1 MFFPR
6 EMVEIE
12 LIVPSKDLVAVTQV
26 LSGYGVFHQTDSN
39 YPGVASGSA
48 NTWQETAAQYAALE
62 RRVQTV
68 MQALGIDEGQP
79 PSSDAHAER
88 KGMAEIETVRPLVE
102 QIEEEV
108 RSTNDELSELRK
120 RLESLESILR
130 QLEPVED
137 VDIDISSLRDSRY
150 MFSMLGLMPS
160 ANIDRLQTS
169 LGRVPHVFLTLRSDP
184 GKPVVWLA
192 GTKANADVLQ
202 RAARSAY
209 LDPLTLPSDYQG
221 TPGKIIESLRNT
233 IESTQRRIDELQ
245 TTLSRMGEE
254 RKEQLR
260 DLLWQVH
267 TSRVLADAIV
277 RFGQLRHTYVIT
289 GWVPADDMEE
299 LTRRLKQAS
308 REILIETLPTSR
320 TGHNQHVPVALFN
333 NRFLR
338 PFQMLVNTYARPRYG
353 EIDPTI
359 LIAFTFPVLYG
370 AMFGDLGQ
378 GLVLFT
384 LGLLMHN
391 KIILKG
397 MSSLGLLIAYCGAF
411 AALFGVLYGSFFGF
425 EGEHFIETFGFE
437 FTPVWISTI
446 HDILRVLG
454 LAIDAGII
462 LLLVGYLL
470 GIDSHARA
478 RNWGHLVFG
487 HNGLIALLFY
497 ISFLALLGNF
507 LGRTPIAPQVAVAIG
522 SLPLPFPIFAIIFGL
537 GIMFSEVFIHWMEGH
552 RPLIEGRGVGGFIMY
567 LVQAFMDWFEV
578 VISQLSNTLSY
589 VRVGA
594 FAVAHG
600 GLSLAFFRLAELI
613 GGGEHGV
620 GYWIMLVVGNLFFIT
635 IEALIV
641 GIQTM
646 RLHYYEF
653 LGKFFTGGGM
663 RFEPLAVTPTKEEG

>member
-12 LIVPSKDLVAVTQV
+12 LIVPSKDLVAVTQS

-68 MQALGIDEGQP
+68 MQALNIDEGQP
-79 PSSDAHAER
+79 PASDAHAER

-120 RLESLESILR
+120 RLEQLESILH

-160 ANIDRLQTS
+160 ANLDRLRTS
-169 LGRVPHVFLTLRSDP
+169 LARVPHVFLTLRSDP
-184 GKPVVWLA
+184 GRPVVWLA

-209 LDPLTLPSDYQG
+209 LDPLSLPEDYQG
-221 TPGKIIESLRNT
+221 TPEKIIESLRNT
-233 IESTQRRIDELQ
+233 IESTQRRIEELEA
-245 TTLSRMGEE
+245 TLGRFGEQ
-254 RKEQLR
+254 RRDQLR
-260 DLLWQVH
+260 DLLWQIH
-267 TSRVLADAIV
+267 TSRVLSDAIV

-289 GWVPADDMEE
+289 GWVPVDKLGD
-299 LTRRLKQAS
+299 LTHRLKQAS

-320 TGHNQHVPVALFN
+320 TGHNQNVPVALFN
-333 NRFLR
+333 NKFLR

-353 EIDPTI
+353 ELDPTI
-359 LIAFTFPVLYG
+359 LVAFTFPLLYG

-378 GLVLFT
+378 GLVLLI
-384 LGLLMHN
+384 LGLLLDRGVIM
-391 KIILKG
+391 KG
-397 MSSLGLLIAYCGAF
+397 MKSLGLLIAYCGVS
-411 AALFGVLYGSFFGF
+411 AAIFGVLYGSVFGF
-425 EGEHFIETFGFE
+425 EGEHFTHAFGFE
-437 FTPVWISTI
+437 FHPLWLSPL
-446 HDILRVLG
+446 HDTLPVLG
-454 LAIDAGII
+454 IAIDVGIVLLLIAYLLAIFNQVRSREWAHLIFGHTGF
-462 LLLVGYLL
+462 VGLALYLSFLGLL
-470 GIDSHARA
+470 GMA
-478 RNWGHLVFG
+478 VQ
-487 HNGLIALLFY
+487 ALRL
-497 ISFLALLGNF
+497 
-507 LGRTPIAPQVAVAIG
+507 PIIPKIAVAI
-522 SLPLPFPIFAIIFGL
+522 SSIPLPWGILALIFGL
-537 GIMFSEVFIHWMEGH
+537 GIMFSEVFINWMEGH
-552 RPLIEGRGVGGFIMY
+552 RPVIEARGIGGFIMY
-567 LVQAFMDWFEV
+567 LVQAFMDLFETL
-578 VISQLSNTLSY
+578 ISQLSNTLSF

-600 GLSLAFFRLAELI
+600 GVSMAIFALAGEEL
-613 GGGEHGV
+613 GFK
-620 GYWIMLVVGNLFFIT
+620 YWLVVLLGNIFI
-635 IEALIV
+635 IGFEGLIV

-646 RLHYYEF
+646 RLNYYEF

-663 RFEPLAVTPTKEEG
+663 RFEPLAVTPAKEEG

>member
-68 MQALGIDEGQP
+68 MQALSIEEGRP
-79 PSSDAHAER
+79 PSSDSQHQ
-88 KGMAEIETVRPLVE
+88 GMAEIETIRPLVE
-102 QIEEEV
+102 QIEEEI
-108 RSTNDELSELRK
+108 RSTNEELSDLRK
-120 RLESLESILR
+120 RLEQLESILR

-137 VDIDISSLRDSRY
+137 VDIDISALRDSRY

-169 LGRVPHVFLTLRSDP
+169 LARVPHVFLTLRSDP

-192 GTKANADVLQ
+192 GTKANADVFQ

-209 LDPLTLPSDYQG
+209 LDPLSLPEDYQG
-221 TPGKIIESLRNT
+221 TPEKIIESLRNT
-233 IESTQRRIDELQ
+233 IESTQHRIAELQ

-254 RKEQLR
+254 RKEQLH

-267 TSRVLADAIV
+267 TSRVLSDAIV
-277 RFGQLRHTYVIT
+277 RFGQLRHTYVVT

-320 TGHNQHVPVALFN
+320 TGHNQNVPVALFK
-333 NRFLR
+333 NRFLK

-353 EIDPTI
+353 ELDPTI
-359 LIAFTFPVLYG
+359 LVAFTFPLLYG

-378 GLVLFT
+378 GLVL
-384 LGLLMHN
+384 LIAGLLIDRKVIM
-391 KIILKG
+391 KG
-397 MSSLGLLIAYCGAF
+397 MQSLGLLIAYCGAS
-411 AALFGVLYGSFFGF
+411 AAVFGVLYGSVFGF
-425 EGEHFIETFGFE
+425 EGEHFTHAFGSE
-437 FTPVWISTI
+437 FHPVWLSPL
-446 HDILRVLG
+446 HDTLPVLG
-454 LAIDAGII
+454 IAIDVGIVILLIAYLLAIFNQVRSREWA
-462 LLLVGYLL
+462 
-470 GIDSHARA
+470 
-478 RNWGHLVFG
+478 HLIFG
-487 HNGLIALLFY
+487 HNGLVGLALYL
-497 ISFLALLGNF
+497 SFLGLLGMAVAA
-507 LGRTPIAPQVAVAIG
+507 LRLPIIPRIAVAIS
-522 SLPLPFPIFAIIFGL
+522 SLPLPWGILALIFGL
-537 GIMFSEVFIHWMEGH
+537 GIMFSEVFINWLEGH
-552 RPLIEGRGVGGFIMY
+552 RPVIEARGVGGFIMY
-567 LVQAFMDWFEV
+567 LVQAFMDLFETL
-578 VISQLSNTLSY
+578 ISQLSNTLSF

-600 GLSLAFFRLAELI
+600 GVSMAIFALAGEEL
-613 GGGEHGV
+613 GFK
-620 GYWIMLVVGNLFFIT
+620 YWLVVLLGNIFI
-635 IEALIV
+635 IGFEGLIV

-646 RLHYYEF
+646 RLNYYEF

-663 RFEPLAVTPTKEEG
+663 RFEPLAVTPTKEEA